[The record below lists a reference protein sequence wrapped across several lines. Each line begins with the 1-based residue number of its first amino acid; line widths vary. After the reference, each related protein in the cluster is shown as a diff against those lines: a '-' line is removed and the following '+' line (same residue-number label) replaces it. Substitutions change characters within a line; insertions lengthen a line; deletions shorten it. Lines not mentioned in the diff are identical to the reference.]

1 MYLKANV
8 CATMVIVVAIVVSVL
23 TIAALD
29 KHEKSGKFGFT
40 ALGITEVSKCVCVL
54 HLCM

>member
-8 CATMVIVVAIVVSVL
+8 CATMVIVVAIVVYVL

-29 KHEKSGKFGFT
+29 KHEKIGKFGFT
-40 ALGITEVSKCVCVL
+40 ALGITEVSTCVCVL